1 MDENSSLSFT
11 YDREAALLNYGKYT
25 STAAESN
32 SFGGGSFSRDRP
44 SASMDSERGGS
55 RYAKQKMG
63 TT

>member
-32 SFGGGSFSRDRP
+32 SFVGGSFSRDRP
-44 SASMDSERGGS
+44 SMDSERGGS